1 MKNTIIIKKPDLG
14 VIRLIPNLDKYGEGK
29 KPFSECKGLK
39 PYLDQGLEW
48 FVCDNNELPSKSTL
62 ESRKQWYHDG
72 NTVKADLSWEIR
84 LMPDQLIK
92 RKHIKRLQAQIDE
105 ELSKENSDPIALM
118 KLQRKCDQ
126 CKEKKA
132 GPHNEDVFWLE
143 IAKINLDERV
153 AKGEEDKLVIREKL
167 QDKIQE
173 LKDQND

>member
-14 VIRLIPNLDKYGEGK
+14 VIRLIPNSDKYGEGK

-48 FVCDNNELPSKSTL
+48 FMCDNDDLPPKSTL

-92 RKHIKRLQAQIDE
+92 RKHIKRLQAQIGQ
-105 ELSKENSDPIALM
+105 ELEKENPDPVALV

-132 GPHNEDVFWLE
+132 GNQNEDAYWLE
-143 IAKINLDERV
+143 VAQANLDERA
-153 AKGEEDKLVIREKL
+153 AKGESDKPLIREKL
-167 QDKIQE
+167 TAKLKE
-173 LKDQND
+173 LKNEL